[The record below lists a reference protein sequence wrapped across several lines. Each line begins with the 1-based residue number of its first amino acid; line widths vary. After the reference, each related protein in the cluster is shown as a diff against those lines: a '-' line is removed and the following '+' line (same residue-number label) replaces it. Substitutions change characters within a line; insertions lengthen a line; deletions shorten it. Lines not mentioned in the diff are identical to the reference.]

1 MKQYLTV
8 VISVGLVL
16 ASTVAIAGSGSD
28 ACRQEEQR
36 LRAEEAE
43 RCSSV
48 GYVFN
53 PSACFNARK
62 ALLPYT
68 KGKCRNLAAAEGGAE
83 LMAPVAAAPAPSPA
97 PAPPARVAPAVD
109 AVPTTPPAPRVTTGQ
124 STAAQSELELL
135 KGEIAELRAEMKR
148 LQEEISRLRGRSD
161 R

>member
-1 MKQYLTV
+1 MKHYLTV

-16 ASTVAIAGSGSD
+16 ASAVAMAGSGSD
-28 ACRQEEQR
+28 ACIQEEQR
-36 LRAEEAE
+36 LRSEEAE

-48 GYVFN
+48 GYIFN

-68 KGKCRNLAAAEGGAE
+68 KGKCRNLATTEGGAE
-83 LMAPVAAAPAPSPA
+83 QKSPVAAPPVSS
-97 PAPPARVAPAVD
+97 PAPPARGAPAVD
-109 AVPTTPPAPRVTTGQ
+109 AV
-124 STAAQSELELL
+124 STAPPSPRSTPVQPSAPPTELELL

-148 LQEEISRLRGRSD
+148 LQEEISRLRGGSD